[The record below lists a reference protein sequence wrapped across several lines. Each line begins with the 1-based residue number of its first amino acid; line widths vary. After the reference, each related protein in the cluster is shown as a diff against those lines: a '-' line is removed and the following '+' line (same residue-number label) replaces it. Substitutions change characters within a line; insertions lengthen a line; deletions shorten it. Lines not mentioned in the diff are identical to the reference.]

1 MYKSSLTTM
10 VAMMALGMVMAG
22 GEAEAQKEKAPA
34 KQLEIAVIET
44 SLGTIEA
51 ELYRDDAPKTVDN
64 FVKLAEK
71 KYFNGIIFHRV
82 SKGFVIQGGDP
93 TGTGTGG
100 KSIYGKEFEDELN
113 SAAPSYKAGYLKGVL
128 AMANRGPNT
137 NTSQFFIML
146 RDNMRMPKNYTIFGK
161 VIKGIDVV
169 DKIGEVEIDPQMGAT
184 DGKPKVDVVMKKVTI
199 RREPWEG
206 AATEKAPEKK

>member
-1 MYKSSLTTM
+1 MRTTIM
-10 VAMMALGMVMAG
+10 VLAMMMTLPLFGD
-22 GEAEAQKEKAPA
+22 AQDKKPA
-34 KQLEIAVIET
+34 AKVKEIAVIET
-44 SLGTIEA
+44 SMGTIEA

-64 FVKLAEK
+64 FVRLAEK
-71 KYFNGIIFHRV
+71 KYFNGVIFHRV

-113 SAAPSYKAGYLKGVL
+113 AGTPSFKAGYQHGVL

-146 RDNMRMPKNYTIFGK
+146 RDVPRMPKNYTIFGK
-161 VIKGIDVV
+161 VIKGLDVV
-169 DKIGEVEIDPQMGAT
+169 DKIGDVEITPQMGPN
-184 DGKPKVDVVMKKVTI
+184 DGKPKVDVKMKSVTI
-199 RREPWEG
+199 RREEPE
-206 AATEKAPEKK
+206 TEK

>member
-1 MYKSSLTTM
+1 MHKSSITTM
-10 VAMMALGMVMAG
+10 VALMALGMMMAG
-22 GEAEAQKEKAPA
+22 GEAEAQKEKAVV
-34 KQLEIAVIET
+34 KQKEIAVIET
-44 SLGTIEA
+44 SLGTFEA
-51 ELYRDDAPKTVDN
+51 ELYREDAPKTVDN

-113 SAAPSYKAGYLKGVL
+113 TAAPSYKAGYLKGVL

-137 NTSQFFIML
+137 NTSQFFVML
-146 RDNMRMPKNYTIFGK
+146 RDNLRMPKNYTIFGK
-161 VIKGIDVV
+161 VVKGIEVV

-199 RREPWEG
+199 RLEPVEG
-206 AATEKAPEKK
+206 AETEKK

>member
-51 ELYRDDAPKTVDN
+51 ELYREDAPKTVDN

-113 SAAPSYKAGYLKGVL
+113 PAAPSFKAGYLKGVL

-146 RDNMRMPKNYTIFGK
+146 RDNLRMPKNYTIFGK
-161 VIKGIDVV
+161 VIKGIEVV

-184 DGKPKVDVVMKKVTI
+184 DGKPKTDVVMKKVTI
-199 RREPWEG
+199 RREPWED
-206 AATEKAPEKK
+206 AATGKAPEKK